1 MVTDSEYHILADQAY
16 NVEPSKAKSNH
27 AKVIK
32 EKSTIKDTTTGQ
44 SFQVLKVKDNTANG
58 MQAMA
63 IAPVDKDGNVD
74 ASQVVIAYAGTN
86 AGDPKDLKTDAQS
99 IGLGRDKLYMRSGRN
114 SSTVT
119 DSQFKTG
126 VDFAKEVEK
135 AYPRATI
142 TTTGHSLGG
151 SLSMYVSLKQ
161 GYASTTYNGPDIS
174 QMISDKEIKY
184 MQEHREQFRNYRNPH
199 DIIGNITGNKT
210 KSAIY
215 PEIANRFSPLDDHN
229 LSRWRFNKKGQLIDA
244 KGEVIS
250 SAADAALAA
259 TSLWMASDYKQ
270 LKARLSSG
278 GLTGHEQ
285 VYLDYSQASVIAAS
299 LGTIAQEAYEQTKAI
314 RDEAVAE
321 AEDVW
326 EDIKRRPFS
335 VTHLTDEEIMAIYAE
350 EGVTYESVV
359 GEVTDYF
366 DKKVKTAQ
374 ELAEA
379 FSRLS
384 QEIETGMQ
392 AILAEDA
399 TLAGEIVQWT
409 SGR

>member
-44 SFQVLKVKDNTANG
+44 SFQVLKVEDNTANG

-63 IAPVDKDGNVD
+63 VAPVDKAGNVD
-74 ASQVVIAYAGTN
+74 TSQVVIAYAGTN
-86 AGDPKDLKTDAQS
+86 STDVLDLLTDVQQV
-99 IGLGRDKLYMRSGRN
+99 GLGQ
-114 SSTVT
+114 SSLIIPNAAAGLTEELDTQVET
-119 DSQFKTG
+119 ALS
-126 VDFAKEVEK
+126 FAKAVEK

-250 SAADAALAA
+250 SAADAALTA

-270 LKARLSSG
+270 LKASLSSG

-326 EDIKRRPFS
+326 EDI
-335 VTHLTDEEIMAIYAE
+335 
-350 EGVTYESVV
+350 
-359 GEVTDYF
+359 
-366 DKKVKTAQ
+366 
-374 ELAEA
+374 
-379 FSRLS
+379 
-384 QEIETGMQ
+384 
-392 AILAEDA
+392 
-399 TLAGEIVQWT
+399 
-409 SGR
+409 